1 MNGHGEFSHYRR
13 HAGIA
18 TWTAPA
24 MRLNIKQRDAIVETF
39 IEVFGKGEIRLFGS
53 RLDDNRKGGDIDLYV
68 IPASRNHLAEN
79 RLIFLARL
87 KRRIG
92 DQKIDLVIAG
102 SEPRP
107 IDLLA
112 RQQGVILCQR
122 Y

>member
-1 MNGHGEFSHYRR
+1 MRLNIKQRDTIVE
-13 HAGIA
+13 
-18 TWTAPA
+18 TLPV

-79 RLIFLARL
+79 RLTFLARL

-92 DQKIDLVIAG
+92 DQKIDLVIAAT
-102 SEPRP
+102 EPRP

-112 RQQGVILCQR
+112 RQKGVILCQR